1 MSEFEEAK
9 DRITS
14 YPLASIEDVWVE
26 YDRSS
31 DTLHILFGKEEAEES
46 ILVDDNIII
55 NVSKGRIIG
64 ITITEFKRRYIES

>member
-1 MSEFEEAK
+1 MSGFEEARE
-9 DRITS
+9 RIAS

-55 NVSKGRIIG
+55 NVSRGRIVG
-64 ITITEFKRRYIES
+64 ITIAELRRRYIES